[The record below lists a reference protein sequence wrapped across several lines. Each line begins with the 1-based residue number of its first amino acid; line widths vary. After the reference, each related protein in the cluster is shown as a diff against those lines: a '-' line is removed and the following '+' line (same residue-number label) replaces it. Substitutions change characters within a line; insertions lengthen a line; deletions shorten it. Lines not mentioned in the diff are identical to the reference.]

1 MDTKEQMTEQTSS
14 IHFPSNRH
22 KTPLPQLAK
31 KCNRT
36 LKTMEKWA
44 KMAGLT
50 KPREQYEKDAQER
63 RRIVFELRQQGKK
76 FREIG
81 ELLGI
86 STNNAQQLA
95 RRYEGKP

>member
-1 MDTKEQMTEQTSS
+1 MNFPQQNRKMTIKQVAEKHNISFDTAFKYLKELGIT
-14 IHFPSNRH
+14 
-22 KTPLPQLAK
+22 KT
-31 KCNRT
+31 
-36 LKTMEKWA
+36 
-44 KMAGLT
+44 
-50 KPREQYEKDAQER
+50 REQYTQDAQER

-95 RRYEGKP
+95 RRFEGKP